1 MTTTKGAKLT
11 TVGFMMPPEFPAEAY
26 DEVHSRL
33 VKYKE
38 THPIQWESFGLGW
51 NGLAYRYRALAEYDE
66 EFTASIMVSTSPAPE
81 ERYRQGKAL
90 FGFFVNA
97 VSVIDCFFYSANCIA
112 SILKPNIFPLSKS
125 EDLIIYPEKVKQRFA
140 AEFSNDPL
148 SNAMSLCVGNCLY
161 KKMKP
166 IRDVLTH
173 RGAPPRKF
181 YAGGD
186 RDGLATMPNNV
197 KAPVNQWQFDF
208 AVDTGTTASRR
219 EWLSRILKDLIEAAN
234 EFCNREL

>member
-1 MTTTKGAKLT
+1 MTTKGAKLT
-11 TVGFMMPPEFPAEAY
+11 TVGFTMPPEFPAEAY

-51 NGLAYRYRALAEYDE
+51 NGLAYRYRALVEYDE
-66 EFTASIMVSTSPAPE
+66 EFTASIMVSNSPPPE

-97 VSVIDCFFYSANCIA
+97 VSVTECFFYSANCMA
-112 SILKPNIFPLSKS
+112 SILKPYIFPLSKS
-125 EDLIIYPEKVKQRFA
+125 EDLRMRSNKLVSRFA
-140 AEFSNDPL
+140 NQFPNDRLSNDMRRCIGDP
-148 SNAMSLCVGNCLY
+148 VY
-161 KKMKP
+161 KKTKD

-173 RGAPPRKF
+173 RGALPRKF
-181 YAGGD
+181 YVGGD

-219 EWLSRILKDLIEAAN
+219 EWLSRILKDLIESAN